1 MSASGYYIIT
11 EALPYF
17 LVFVVAAPLLMT
29 SVASWRKTCTVL
41 LWVGPII
48 AATVV
53 FNPELAIRGGR
64 LGTTLE
70 GAARSSPLALAQA
83 GGVIA
88 IVGALA
94 VTPPGF
100 KAAALLRWAAFV
112 GGVAVTLLSGT
123 RGQAV
128 FAALCIVLCFPISRP
143 LLNPRTLVSV
153 VLSGAVMVVVASVIF
168 DFAMTQTDNDRWKA
182 GAVASG
188 TNVRLF
194 NALEL
199 LEAFAANPSAWVFG
213 LGFNAFSAICGDPRE
228 GYSHNLYVDILCELG
243 APMLLLFIG
252 VLFGCFRRARRLI
265 KARGHD
271 PADRAAVATLIAL
284 AMYSLMIAGKEGN
297 LWASFSVYMY
307 LAIIARLDA
316 REVAASAEA
325 NSTSS

>member
-1 MSASGYYIIT
+1 MSASGLYLIT
-11 EALPYF
+11 ESIPYF

-29 SVASWRKTCTVL
+29 SVASWRQTCSVL

-48 AATVV
+48 AATIL

-70 GAARSSPLALAQA
+70 GAARSSPLALSQA

-94 VTPPGF
+94 VTPQG
-100 KAAALLRWAAFV
+100 ARIGALLRWAAFV
-112 GGVAVTLLSGT
+112 GGTAVTLLSGT

-128 FAALCIVLCFPISRP
+128 FAAVCIVIAFPISRP
-143 LLNPRTLVSV
+143 LLNPKSFVSV
-153 VLSGAVMVVVASVIF
+153 VVSGALMVLVAIFVF
-168 DFAMTQTDNDRWKA
+168 DFALTQTDNDRWKA
-182 GAVASG
+182 NAVVSG
-188 TNVRLF
+188 TNVRLY

-199 LEAFAANPSAWVFG
+199 LTAFADTPSAWFIG

-243 APMLLLFIG
+243 VPMFLLFAG
-252 VLFGCFRRARRLI
+252 SLMGCLHQARRLI
-265 KARGHD
+265 KIHAD
-271 PADRAAVATLIAL
+271 SPVDRAAVATLIAL
-284 AMYSLMIAGKEGN
+284 ATYSLLIAGKEGN

-307 LAIIARLDA
+307 LAIIARLGV
-316 REVAASAEA
+316 REGVAVPVSE
-325 NSTSS
+325 TS